1 MIFARVFW
9 PLLGCAALAACSGN
23 IGGGQ
28 STLPGTLQNGTN
40 PQGLATGVAATPTP
54 SSASNVA
61 TVGANPATQA
71 LPTVAGWGGS
81 IAFAKPSAAPS
92 ASPNPKASSAAAD
105 AGGGNSASIGVT
117 ASVVEPSDAPH
128 FSAGSK
134 RHSKHD
140 AGAPTAL
147 FFISLLA
154 PSDIAFA
161 QYPKIAVDVPR
172 DVIAKHRDDV
182 FALALYDPE
191 RKDKTYRLA
200 VAERDLSRP
209 GPQSLPSATPVPTPM
224 PTPFGM
230 SNGAQAFHPAAD
242 RHGCRQRSFAAG
254 AYRVSRNARKL
265 DFACKPSGRLR
276 VVRRRAGPVTVAF
289 AAAFTEFESNR
300 ERGAGACLAVGRSF
314 AVRESLSE
322 RTATGTCVLESGV
335 DKRRE

>member
-200 VAERDLSRP
+200 VAERDLSSP

-230 SNGAQAFHPAAD
+230 SNGAQAFTPPPIGMGVGSAALPPEHIAFLATPENLTLRANRPVVFALYAVAPA
-242 RHGCRQRSFAAG
+242 
-254 AYRVSRNARKL
+254 
-265 DFACKPSGRLR
+265 PS
-276 VVRRRAGPVTVAF
+276 P
-289 AAAFTEFESNR
+289 SP
-300 ERGAGACLAVGRSF
+300 SP
-314 AVRESLSE
+314 SLSPSSKA
-322 RTATGTCVLESGV
+322 TASAAPAPALPSAVPSPSASP
-335 DKRRE
+335 